1 MRKWLLLLLGLLGGS
16 GIILALLFVMNR
28 ETITVAEAGPQAGAQ
43 RAGPVGWATA
53 LYLSL
58 RAGAIDRPA
67 TADGAPVSVTI
78 EPGET
83 APLIAD
89 RLAALGLI
97 DDPLLFRLF
106 LRYNDLDTSL
116 EAGDY
121 ALRRDMSLREVALA
135 LQRGRASEVDVTIPE
150 GWRAEQIAERLEAL
164 NLMEQEAFLAL
175 VWAGIDHPVLSDH
188 PSGQSLEGYLYPD
201 TYRLAVDASPEDLL
215 ALMLDNL
222 AAQLPAGVEDLAQE
236 QGLTFYE
243 VLTLA
248 SIVEREAVLDE
259 ERPTIASVY
268 LNRLNNSRNYL
279 ESDATAQYAMG
290 FQADSGQ
297 WWKTPVTLDELT
309 AAESPYNTYLNP
321 GLPPGP
327 IANPGIASIEAVLQP
342 AQTDYLF
349 FVCARPNCEGG
360 NHVFAKTYEEH
371 LRNVK
376 NYYGQ

>member
-1 MRKWLLLLLGLLGGS
+1 
-16 GIILALLFVMNR
+16 
-28 ETITVAEAGPQAGAQ
+28 
-43 RAGPVGWATA
+43 
-53 LYLSL
+53 
-58 RAGAIDRPA
+58 
-67 TADGAPVSVTI
+67 
-78 EPGET
+78 
-83 APLIAD
+83 
-89 RLAALGLI
+89 
-97 DDPLLFRLF
+97 
-106 LRYNDLDTSL
+106 
-116 EAGDY
+116 
-121 ALRRDMSLREVALA
+121 
-135 LQRGRASEVDVTIPE
+135 
-150 GWRAEQIAERLEAL
+150 
-164 NLMEQEAFLAL
+164 
-175 VWAGIDHPVLSDH
+175 
-188 PSGQSLEGYLYPD
+188 
-201 TYRLAVDASPEDLL
+201 
-215 ALMLDNL
+215 MLDNL